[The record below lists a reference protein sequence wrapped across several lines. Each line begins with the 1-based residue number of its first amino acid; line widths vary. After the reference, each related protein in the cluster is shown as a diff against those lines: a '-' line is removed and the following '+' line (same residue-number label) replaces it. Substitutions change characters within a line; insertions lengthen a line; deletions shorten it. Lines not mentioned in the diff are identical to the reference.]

1 MARDTELITTAEIKT
16 RAIPNASLDVAYLD
30 QYILVAQRHYIR
42 EFLSKEFYEE
52 LQTQVAA
59 STLTANNTNVLV
71 YIKDALAHYVVYES
85 LPQLRHQIA
94 KGGVFNN
101 LNATSEPSS
110 DGGYG
115 AIRNDYMAK
124 GEKFREE
131 IDYYI
136 KQIREDDATAYPLYC
151 KKAKQTGGIIFYD

>member
-1 MARDTELITTAEIKT
+1 MARDTEFITTAEVKT
-16 RAIPNASLDVAYLD
+16 IAIPNASLDVAYLD
-30 QYILVAQRHYIR
+30 QYILESQRHYIR

-85 LPQLRHQIA
+85 LPQLRHQIG
-94 KGGVFNN
+94 KGGIFNN
-101 LNATSEPSS
+101 LNNTSEPSS

-115 AIRNDYMAK
+115 SIRNDYMAK
-124 GEKFREE
+124 AERFREE

-136 KQIREDDATAYPLYC
+136 KQIREDDPTAYPLYC
-151 KKAKQTGGIIFYD
+151 KTEKQTSGIIIY

>member
-1 MARDTELITTAEIKT
+1 MARTTELITTAEVKT
-16 RAIPNASLDVAYLD
+16 LAIPNASLDVAYLD
-30 QYILVAQRHYIR
+30 QYILTSQRHYIR

-59 STLTANNTNVLV
+59 STLTTNNTNVLV
-71 YIKDALAHYVVYES
+71 YIKRALAHYVVYEC
-85 LPQLRHQIA
+85 LPQLRNQIA

-101 LNATSEPSS
+101 LNATSEPATDLSYGNVRS
-110 DGGYG
+110 DYLKK
-115 AIRNDYMAK
+115 AER
-124 GEKFREE
+124 EREE

-151 KKAKQTGGIIFYD
+151 KSQKQNSGIIIY

>member
-1 MARDTELITTAEIKT
+1 MARTTELITTAEVKT
-16 RAIPNASLDVAYLD
+16 LAIPNASLDVAYLD
-30 QYILVAQRHYIR
+30 QYILTSQRHYIR

-59 STLTANNTNVLV
+59 NTLTTNNTNVLV
-71 YIKDALAHYVVYES
+71 YIKRALAHYVVYEC
-85 LPQLRHQIA
+85 LPQLRNQIA

-101 LNATSEPSS
+101 LNATSEPATDLS
-110 DGGYG
+110 YG
-115 AIRNDYMAK
+115 NVRNDYLAK
-124 GEKFREE
+124 AEREREE

-151 KKAKQTGGIIFYD
+151 KSQKQNSGIILY

>member
-1 MARDTELITTAEIKT
+1 MARDTELITTAQVKT
-16 RAIPNASLDVAYLD
+16 IAIPDSNLDVAYLD

-52 LQTQVAA
+52 LQTQKAA
-59 STLTANNTNVLV
+59 ATLTTNNTNVLV
-71 YIKDALAHYVVYES
+71 YIQDALAHYVVYES
-85 LPQLRHQIA
+85 LPQLRNQIS

-101 LNATSEPSS
+101 VSTTGDSATDLS
-110 DGGYG
+110 YG
-115 AIRNDYMAK
+115 NVRNDYMVKA
-124 GEKFREE
+124 ERFREE

-151 KKAKQTGGIIFYD
+151 KTSKQTGGIILY